1 MKLFEYKGKDVE
13 IFWLNPKSVIWL
25 MKHGEKRPGFLGRG
39 DFYYDCPHV
48 YYNCLF
54 FQIWISGF

>member
-1 MKLFEYKGKDVE
+1 MKLFSTKFKDVE
-13 IFWLNPKSVIWL
+13 LYWMQWDYMKLCLTDPK
-25 MKHGEKRPGFLGRG
+25 EPGLIGRG
-39 DFYYDCPHV
+39 EMFYDCPHV

>member
-13 IFWLNPKSVIWL
+13 IYLLNPVEAVRL
-25 MKHGEKRPGFLGRG
+25 KREDSDWPGPIGRG